1 LLVLTVSLA
10 AFSASLA
17 TTLDLQLNDALL
29 YRTGADVAL
38 TGAGVDFTPPGPF
51 EQPTAD
57 TAAGGLFLPLD
68 EYLEL
73 PGVVAATRLGRYP
86 AEAQVGETEIT
97 GTYLGLDRANFATAA
112 FWRYDFAGQR
122 LGALMNALAAVP
134 EGLLVSRDF
143 LDERG
148 LSPGDLMR
156 LTVTAPDG
164 VVELDAQILAAL
176 DYFPTWYA
184 AEAGPLFVGNLDT
197 LFAAAGSDMAYE
209 VWLRTAAA
217 PDTAA
222 FDAALRQRGL
232 FGWRYD
238 EPHTAIAAELGR
250 PERQGLFG
258 QLSVGF
264 IAAALLTVLGFFMY
278 ALFSFRQRLISLGIL
293 RAMGLSAGQLA
304 TLVAFE
310 LGVLILSGLGLGT
323 VLGVWISRL
332 FIPYLQIGATTASL
346 IPPYLVEIAWP
357 AVYRITA
364 LFGLLFLAAVA
375 LLTWLLRRMRLFQA
389 IKLGETA

>member
-1 LLVLTVSLA
+1 
-10 AFSASLA
+10 
-17 TTLDLQLNDALL
+17 
-29 YRTGADVAL
+29 
-38 TGAGVDFTPPGPF
+38 
-51 EQPTAD
+51 
-57 TAAGGLFLPLD
+57 
-68 EYLEL
+68 
-73 PGVVAATRLGRYP
+73 
-86 AEAQVGETEIT
+86 
-97 GTYLGLDRANFATAA
+97 
-112 FWRYDFAGQR
+112 
-122 LGALMNALAAVP
+122 
-134 EGLLVSRDF
+134 
-143 LDERG
+143 
-148 LSPGDLMR
+148 
-156 LTVTAPDG
+156 
-164 VVELDAQILAAL
+164 
-176 DYFPTWYA
+176 
-184 AEAGPLFVGNLDT
+184 
-197 LFAAAGSDMAYE
+197 MAYE

-217 PDTAA
+217 PDTDAL
-222 FDAALRQRGL
+222 DAALRRRGL

-304 TLVAFE
+304 ALVAFE
-310 LGVLILSGLGLGT
+310 LGALILSGLTLGT

-332 FIPYLQIGATTASL
+332 FIPYLQIGATTANL

-375 LLTWLLRRMRLFQA
+375 LLTLLLRRMRLFQA